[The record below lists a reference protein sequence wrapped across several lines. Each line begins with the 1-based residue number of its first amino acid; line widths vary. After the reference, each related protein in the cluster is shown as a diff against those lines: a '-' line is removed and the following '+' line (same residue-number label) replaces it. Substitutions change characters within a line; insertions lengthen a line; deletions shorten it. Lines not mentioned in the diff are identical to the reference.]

1 RHAWRRALDALSG
14 AGYRVV
20 SLDLRGH
27 GDSGWPPDG
36 DYSLAALCGDLEAV
50 LGTLNGKPA
59 LVGASLG
66 GSVALTLAG
75 EQPQSVAALVLV
87 DVPPRLE
94 QKGVDHVRRFMMQ
107 RPDGFASLEEV
118 AQAVGAYN
126 PRRAPPTDLAGLK
139 KNLRADADG
148 RWRWHWDPAFM
159 AGDHDARV
167 AELSDR
173 MRAAA
178 PRVAAPAL
186 LVRGQISDVVSHEGV
201 AELQRMIPRLEFV
214 DVADAG
220 HMVAGDRNDVF
231 NAAVL
236 DFLRRYFPP

>member
-1 RHAWRRALDALSG
+1 
-14 AGYRVV
+14 
-20 SLDLRGH
+20 
-27 GDSGWPPDG
+27 
-36 DYSLAALCGDLEAV
+36 
-50 LGTLNGKPA
+50 
-59 LVGASLG
+59 
-66 GSVALTLAG
+66 
-75 EQPQSVAALVLV
+75 
-87 DVPPRLE
+87 
-94 QKGVDHVRRFMMQ
+94 
-107 RPDGFASLEEV
+107 
-118 AQAVGAYN
+118 
-126 PRRAPPTDLAGLK
+126 
-139 KNLRADADG
+139 
-148 RWRWHWDPAFM
+148 M